1 MPPERRIIA
10 VVDDDESIRNGLCRQ
25 LRAAGYRCELF
36 ESAERFLPVAA
47 ISRAACVLSD
57 IHLGGMTGL
66 ELALHPVLAEL
77 NLPVLLMSGTSDPM
91 IEIPAREIAAGFLR
105 KPILTE
111 NLVAAIVE
119 AIGPPIVD
127 DN

>member
-1 MPPERRIIA
+1 
-10 VVDDDESIRNGLCRQ
+10 
-25 LRAAGYRCELF
+25 
-36 ESAERFLPVAA
+36 
-47 ISRAACVLSD
+47 
-57 IHLGGMTGL
+57 
-66 ELALHPVLAEL
+66 
-77 NLPVLLMSGTSDPM
+77 MSGTSDPM

>member
-36 ESAERFLPVAA
+36 ASAECFLPVAA
-47 ISRAACVLSD
+47 MSRAACVLSD
-57 IHLGGMTGL
+57 VHLGGMTGL

-77 NLPVLLMSGTSDPM
+77 KLPVLLMSGTSDPL

-111 NLVAAIVE
+111 SLVAAIVE